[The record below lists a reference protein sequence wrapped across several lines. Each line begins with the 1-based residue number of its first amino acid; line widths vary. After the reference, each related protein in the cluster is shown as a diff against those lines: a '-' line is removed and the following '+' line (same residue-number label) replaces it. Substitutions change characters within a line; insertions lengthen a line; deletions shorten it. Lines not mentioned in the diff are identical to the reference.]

1 MIRLHRIAD
10 LSLPA
15 LVPFAS
21 LTDVQLRSPV
31 FGGESLIVV
40 ESPKVIQ
47 TALLSGLEP
56 VSLLCEE
63 RHIEGDAAPILSACS
78 DLDVY
83 VGPRPLL
90 ASLTGYT
97 LTRGVLCAFRRPA
110 EPQPEEVL
118 ADARRV
124 ALLHGVCDTTNIGA
138 IFRSAAALGLD
149 AVVLSRDTCDPFNR
163 RSIRVSM
170 GSVFLVPW
178 TFLDTPLATLR
189 AYGFHTAAM
198 ALRDESVPIDHP
210 DLIGQERLALILGT
224 EGDGL
229 PDDVIAAADSTIRIP
244 MHHHVDSLNVAM
256 AATIAFWVHG
266 QKA

>member
-1 MIRLHRIAD
+1 
-10 LSLPA
+10 
-15 LVPFAS
+15 
-21 LTDVQLRSPV
+21 
-31 FGGESLIVV
+31 
-40 ESPKVIQ
+40 
-47 TALLSGLEP
+47 
-56 VSLLCEE
+56 
-63 RHIEGDAAPILSACS
+63 
-78 DLDVY
+78 
-83 VGPRPLL
+83 
-90 ASLTGYT
+90 
-97 LTRGVLCAFRRPA
+97 
-110 EPQPEEVL
+110 
-118 ADARRV
+118 
-124 ALLHGVCDTTNIGA
+124 
-138 IFRSAAALGLD
+138 
-149 AVVLSRDTCDPFNR
+149 
-163 RSIRVSM
+163 M